1 MSVPAPRPM
10 RRDAVRNQQSVLE
23 AARAVL
29 SEAGTEATMELIAAR
44 AGVGVGTVYRH
55 FPNKEALVD
64 ALVTA
69 IYAHLIAAARAGLA
83 RGDGTG
89 LADFLRTLGT
99 SFAEH
104 RGYARM
110 LVGHASPE
118 CGAETLRRLIAEL
131 LEQARDAGQVGS
143 DVVLGDVMTTI
154 WALRGVVETSGAVAP
169 HAWQRHLNLH
179 LAGLR
184 AGSGSSGTRGLTAA
198 QLARIAAADTS
209 RAR

>member
-1 MSVPAPRPM
+1 MSVPAPTRPM

-29 SEAGTEATMELIAAR
+29 SDVGTDATMELIAAR

-64 ALVTA
+64 ALVAA
-69 IYAHLIAAARAGLA
+69 IYTELIGAARTMLA

-89 LADFLRTLGT
+89 LADFLSILGA

-110 LVGHASPE
+110 LVGHTSSERA
-118 CGAETLRRLIAEL
+118 AETLRRLIAEL
-131 LEQARDAGQVGS
+131 LAQAKGSGQVGPGI
-143 DVVLGDVMTTI
+143 VLGDVMTTI
-154 WALRGVVETSGAVAP
+154 WALRGVVETSAAVAP
-169 HAWQRHLNLH
+169 DAWQRHLALH

-184 AGSGSSGTRGLTAA
+184 AGSGRAAAGLSAA
-198 QLARIAAADTS
+198 QLARIAAADTRS
-209 RAR
+209 AG